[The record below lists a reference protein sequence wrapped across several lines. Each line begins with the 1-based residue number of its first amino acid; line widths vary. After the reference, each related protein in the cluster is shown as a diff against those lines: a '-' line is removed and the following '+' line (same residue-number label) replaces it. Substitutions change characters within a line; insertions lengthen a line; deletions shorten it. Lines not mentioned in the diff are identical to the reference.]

1 MDEIITISES
11 DAGKRL
17 DVVVAQ
23 KTGLTRSQIQ
33 KLLKEG
39 HILIN
44 NTSCKQG
51 YNVRINDVIT
61 FTRPEKKIETLV
73 PEPIPLKILY
83 LDDFLIV
90 VDKPSNM
97 VVYPSAGH
105 SNGTL
110 LNAVFYHAKKLSS
123 IGAPL
128 RNGIVHRLDKDTTGV
143 MVIALDDEAYYGLVE
158 SFKKK
163 TIKRKY
169 TAIVYGTLKGDAGNI
184 SYEIGR
190 SSTDRKKMSIH
201 TKKGKESL
209 TTWKVIKRFKSA
221 TLIEA
226 ILGTGR
232 THQIRVHFSS
242 IGHPVL
248 GDRIYGKKT
257 FLEINHHKIA
267 FPRQMLH
274 ADTLGFHHPI
284 KKQYME
290 FSSPLPEDFKKCL
303 EELENISRDK

>member
-1 MDEIITISES
+1 MNEIITILEL

-17 DVVVAQ
+17 DVVVAE

-39 HILIN
+39 LILIN
-44 NTSCKQG
+44 NISCKQS
-51 YNVRINDVIT
+51 YNVKINDIIT
-61 FTRPEKKIETLV
+61 FIRPEKKMETLI
-73 PEPIPLKILY
+73 PEAIPLKIFY
-83 LDDFLIV
+83 LDDYLIV

-97 VVYPSAGH
+97 VVYPAAGH
-105 SNGTL
+105 CRGTL
-110 LNAVFYHAKKLSS
+110 LNAIFYHTKKLSS

-128 RNGIVHRLDKDTTGV
+128 RNGIVHRLDKDTSGV
-143 MVIALDDEAYYGLVE
+143 MVIALDDASYYGLVE

-169 TAIVYGTLKGDAGNI
+169 TAIVFGTLKGDTGTIN
-184 SYEIGR
+184 YEIGR
-190 SSTDRKKMSIH
+190 STTDRKKMSIH
-201 TKKGKESL
+201 TRKGKESL
-209 TTWKVIKRFKSA
+209 TTWGVIKRFKSA
-221 TLIEA
+221 TFIEA

-248 GDRIYGKKT
+248 GDRTYGKKT
-257 FLEINHHKIA
+257 FIEINRSRIF

-274 ADTLGFHHPI
+274 ADTLGFYHPI
-284 KKQYME
+284 TKQYME
-290 FSSPLPEDFKKCL
+290 FSSPLPEDFKECL
-303 EELENISRDK
+303 EKLSNV